1 MLLAETHASHEQMAE
16 LIRGGRDHLLELAAS
31 RDLHADELQQAFAR
45 EDHDPARDAFTQ
57 RLLETFGV
65 HAEELGGQVLLL
77 DPQYLSTDALPGF
90 AEGPQSVTFSREVA
104 LAREDLPLLRL
115 DHPLVAGA
123 LDLALS
129 GEQGNAAFMVD
140 DLLPPRSALLQAVY
154 LLECVADRRL
164 DAERFLPPLP
174 IVVNVDTKLA
184 ERADFVPSDTALRK
198 AGDRNIEVTRYRKF
212 LGKLV
217 PPMLARAEALAG
229 ARSQTSI
236 AAALTLATETLDA
249 ELSRLLAL
257 RAVNPSIS
265 DAEIA
270 AVSDERTALLTALPS
285 SRLRLDAVRFVVSAD
300 FLALR

>member
-1 MLLAETHASHEQMAE
+1 M
-16 LIRGGRDHLLELAAS
+16 
-31 RDLHADELQQAFAR
+31 
-45 EDHDPARDAFTQ
+45 Q
-57 RLLETFGV
+57 RLLEAFGI
-65 HAEELGGQVLLL
+65 HAEDLGGKVLLL

-90 AEGPQSVTFSREVA
+90 AEGPQSVTFARDTA

-140 DLLPPRSALLQAVY
+140 DVLPPRTALLQAIYV
-154 LLECVADRRL
+154 LECVADRRL
-164 DAERFLPPLP
+164 DAERFLPSLP
-174 IVVNVDTKLA
+174 IAVTVDTRLA
-184 ERADFVPSDTALRK
+184 ERADFAPSDIALRK
-198 AGDRNIEVTRYRKF
+198 AGDRNIEVARYRKF

-217 PPMLARAEALAG
+217 PPMLARAEVLAG
-229 ARSQTSI
+229 ARGQASI
-236 AAALTLATETLDA
+236 DEALALATETLDA

-265 DAEIA
+265 DREIA
-270 AVSDERTALLTALPS
+270 AVADERTQLLAALPQ